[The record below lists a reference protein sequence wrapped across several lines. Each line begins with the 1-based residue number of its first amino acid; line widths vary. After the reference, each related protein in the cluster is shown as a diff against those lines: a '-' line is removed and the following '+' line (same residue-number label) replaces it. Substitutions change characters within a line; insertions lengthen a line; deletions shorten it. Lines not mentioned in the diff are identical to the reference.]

1 MEHAVERAYHAGD
14 ASLIIRGEALD
25 FDEITRRLNVEP
37 AGILR
42 KVGKVSVGGRKVSM
56 DFWMYRVNMRGDDP
70 VSSLAQLLRD
80 LEPHIDYI
88 HDLSD
93 SGCDVCLRLYYQSE
107 LGQIYFELPS
117 ELQSLIARFRVRLE
131 FSILSWGG
139 AV

>member
-1 MEHAVERAYHAGD
+1 LEPAVHHAFHSGH

-37 AGILR
+37 SKCLKKGS
-42 KVGKVSVGGRKVSM
+42 KMPFEGKKLPS
-56 DFWMYRVNMRGDDP
+56 DFWMYRVKLRDSDP
-70 VSSLAQLLRD
+70 VSPLVQLLRD

-88 HDLSD
+88 HRLAD
-93 SGCDVCLRLYYQSE
+93 SGYDVYLRMYYQSE
-107 LGQIYFELPS
+107 LGQIYFEMPS
-117 ELQSLIARFRVRLE
+117 ELQSLIARFRIRLE

>member
-1 MEHAVERAYHAGD
+1 MEHAVAHAYHTGN

-25 FDEITRRLNVEP
+25 FDEITRRLNVDP

-42 KVGKVSVGGRKVSM
+42 KGGKVPVGGRKVST
-56 DFWMYRVNMRGDDP
+56 DFWMYRVQMRGDDP
-70 VSSLAQLLRD
+70 VGALGQLLAE

-88 HDLSD
+88 HQLSD
-93 SGCDVCLRLYYQSE
+93 IGCDVCIRLHYQSE
-107 LGQIYFELPS
+107 LGQIYFEIPG

-139 AV
+139 AI